1 MDLLKLS
8 NNAALPPIA
17 AWKVKSFW
25 LMLLTVLFTAL
36 NASGIDLRASLCDA
50 GLGCTPD
57 QIVDTGSRAVNSVQ
71 LLIPI
76 ITGIWTWIER
86 RAPHYRLVFWGAPK

>member
-8 NNAALPPIA
+8 NNTALPALP
-17 AWKVKSFW
+17 AWRVKSFW

-36 NASGIDLRASLCDA
+36 NAAGIDLRASLCDA

-57 QIVDTGSRAVNSVQ
+57 AIIDTGNRAVSAVQ
-71 LLIPI
+71 AMLPI
-76 ITGIWTWIER
+76 LTGIWTWIER
-86 RAPHYRLVFWGAPK
+86 RAPNYRLVLWGGGK